1 MSSAKDRPEEANEE
15 QQKITETP
23 TPAPP
28 PKLKERPM
36 NSGAYLLWTYGF
48 LVTVFL
54 LLFFFSNQ
62 TIFNSEYGTTIGTY
76 DDADLSYKVDGQEI
90 IHRNVRR
97 YSYNYSSNNRTKSS
111 GGTRL
116 FIQVINYK
124 KDNPKE
130 YVLSFAVGGVLAKP
144 SGGTFHNCLLLSII
158 ILSIINFLF
167 YRWAKT
173 GAFKRWVER
182 RLYAAQLE
190 REARQANR
198 KSGKS

>member
-1 MSSAKDRPEEANEE
+1 MNSDQDKPDKASEE
-15 QQKITETP
+15 QKKIPKIP

-28 PKLKERPM
+28 PKLKDIPM
-36 NSGAYLLWTYGF
+36 NEGPYLRWTYGF

-62 TIFNSEYGTTIGTY
+62 TIFNLEYGTTIGTY

-90 IHRNVRR
+90 IHHNVRK
-97 YSYNYSSNNRTKSS
+97 YSYKYSSNNRTKFS

-116 FIQVINYK
+116 FVQVINYK

-130 YVLSFAVGGVLAKP
+130 YVLSFAIGGVLAEP
-144 SGGTFHNCLLLSII
+144 GGATFHNCSLLLII
-158 ILSIINFLF
+158 ILGVINFFF
-167 YRWAKT
+167 YRWART
-173 GAFKRWVER
+173 GALKRWFER

-198 KSGKS
+198 KSGKP